1 MNKKV
6 AIGIIAA
13 ALCSVILFSVRRAS
27 APAVQT
33 NVTQIATAAVP
44 PAPTTAAVL
53 TVEEPLPTLE
63 EKIKQLKMQAWTDF
77 NKLTSRLEPYGNV
90 DNGRNR
96 EVFVQ
101 RRTNQAGGIN
111 IEVEVRST
119 THKATFGAGPIS
131 LEGKHTNPFL
141 PDGALLN
148 LFASLELGS
157 DTRRNQD
164 AVNSWYQ
171 STGVWSEQE
180 AVAETFRLMEQ
191 MGMPTNQVVTH
202 RFKATPITVKNP
214 AGESV
219 RVTPFYMVQMSKD
232 ANDDDSSFLN
242 VEFRIDDKPPGKVT
256 RWFSWPPVKVP

>member
-13 ALCSVILFSVRRAS
+13 ALFSVIFFSVRRAS

-44 PAPTTAAVL
+44 SAPTAAA
-53 TVEEPLPTLE
+53 VEEPLPTLE

-90 DNGRNR
+90 DKARNR

-119 THKATFGAGPIS
+119 THRATFGAGPIS
-131 LEGKHTNPFL
+131 AEGKHTNPFL

-191 MGMPTNQVVTH
+191 MGIPTNHAVAH

-214 AGESV
+214 AGEPV
-219 RVTPFYMVQMSKD
+219 RVTPFYMVQMSKV
-232 ANDDDSSFLN
+232 ANDDSSSFLN